1 MVKFLRGLIQTIQRD
16 RERRALAR
24 EFRSLNDHLLED
36 IGLRRSQ
43 IGDGGAGLFREA
55 KPVIR
60 RHQPAPVARL
70 RPSLQ
75 GCG

>member
-1 MVKFLRGLIQTIQRD
+1 MVKVLLGLIRSIRRN

-36 IGLRRSQ
+36 IGLRRNQ
-43 IGDGGAGLFREA
+43 VGDGGAGLFREA
-55 KPVIR
+55 KPLGKR
-60 RHQPAPVARL
+60 RQPAPIACL

>member
-1 MVKFLRGLIQTIQRD
+1 MVKVLLRLIQLIRWN
-16 RERRALAR
+16 RERRALAG

-36 IGLRRSQ
+36 IGLRRNQ
-43 IGDGGAGLFREA
+43 IGDGGAGLVREA
-55 KPVIR
+55 KPLIR

>member
-1 MVKFLRGLIQTIQRD
+1 MVKVLLGLIQFIRWR

-36 IGLRRSQ
+36 IGLRRDQ
-43 IGDGGAGLFREA
+43 IGDGGASLFREA
-55 KPVIR
+55 KPFIR

>member
-1 MVKFLRGLIQTIQRD
+1 MVKVLLGLIQFMRWN

-24 EFRSLNDHLLED
+24 KFRSLNDYLLED
-36 IGLRRSQ
+36 IGLRRNQ
-43 IGDGGAGLFREA
+43 IGDGGAGLFKEA
-55 KPVIR
+55 KPLIK
-60 RHQPAPVARL
+60 RHQPGPVVRL